1 MSIPLLIIIGVLL
14 VYIVVSYLYCHAM
27 YLSKPKEAE
36 TVKKIK
42 KLYYILTV
50 IFAFIILSKF
60 AFEQSIKDLSF
71 DSSFIIDNYI
81 KPIIEKKT
89 LTIEI
94 ILSFSVFLIFLFNV
108 HFLPLLLSQSSK
120 LTKNKFLSV
129 YYNPKII
136 YNILPDNKVRN
147 CIYSKVKQ
155 NQNECV
161 VDLIDTNT
169 RIYPVGR
176 LDYDTT
182 GVLLLTNDGE
192 LANGLMHPT
201 SEVDKTYIAKVEGIL
216 TGYDVKRLK
225 SGLVIDGYKTSRCH
239 VKVRSVDKKKNR
251 CIVEIVIH
259 EGRNHQ
265 VKKMIE
271 AVGKKVIKL
280 KRERYAIFGVEG
292 LKAGDYR
299 RLSNKEIAILHS
311 MIKKK

>member
-1 MSIPLLIIIGVLL
+1 MERLQKVIANLGYCSRRKAEELIESGKVSVNGEVVFELGTKVSKRDIIEVEG
-14 VYIVVSYLYCHAM
+14 
-27 YLSKPKEAE
+27 
-36 TVKKIK
+36 
-42 KLYYILTV
+42 
-50 IFAFIILSKF
+50 IIL
-60 AFEQSIKDLSF
+60 DR
-71 DSSFIIDNYI
+71 NYNYEYYLLN
-81 KPIIEKKT
+81 KPRGVITAVSDDKGRKT
-89 LTIEI
+89 
-94 ILSFSVFLIFLFNV
+94 
-108 HFLPLLLSQSSK
+108 
-120 LTKNKFLSV
+120 
-129 YYNPKII
+129 
-136 YNILPDNKVRN
+136 
-147 CIYSKVKQ
+147 
-155 NQNECV
+155 V

-182 GVLLLTNDGE
+182 GALLLTNDGE

-201 SEVDKTYIAKVEGIL
+201 SEVDKTYIAKVDGIL

-239 VKVRSVDKKKNR
+239 VKVKSIDKKKNR

-280 KRERYAIFGVEG
+280 KRERYAFFDVNS
-292 LKAGDYR
+292 LKTGDYR
-299 RLSNKEIAILHS
+299 RLTNKEIAILYS